1 MRRIE
6 VIQLL
11 EFYKFTDKES
21 KELLKSM
28 TILIDTREQENSHIT
43 DYFDKAKINY
53 EIRKLDYGDYSVKIS
68 KNEQLGIP
76 RDLYFDKQVVVER
89 KGSLDELAGNLT
101 KERDRLKK
109 ELSLAPRDKVIMI
122 EDCSYSNLVEGK
134 YRSQFAVK
142 SFLGSLHS
150 LWFAYN
156 APFFFVD
163 NKKWSGAFIQGFFTY
178 WLKNYLR

>member
-1 MRRIE
+1 
-6 VIQLL
+6 
-11 EFYKFTDKES
+11 
-21 KELLKSM
+21 M

-68 KNEQLGIP
+68 KNERLGIP
-76 RDLYFDKQVVVER
+76 RDLYFDKQVIVER

-109 ELSLAPRDKVIMI
+109 ELSLAPKDKVIMI
-122 EDCSYSNLVEGK
+122 ENCSYSDLVEGK

-178 WLKNYLR
+178 WLKNYLRQL

>member
-1 MRRIE
+1 
-6 VIQLL
+6 
-11 EFYKFTDKES
+11 
-21 KELLKSM
+21 M

-68 KNEQLGIP
+68 KNERLGIP
-76 RDLYFDKQVVVER
+76 RDLYFDKQVIVER

-109 ELSLAPRDKVIMI
+109 ELSLAPKDKVIMI
-122 EDCSYSNLVEGK
+122 ENCSYSDLVEGK

>member
-1 MRRIE
+1 M
-6 VIQLL
+6 L

-21 KELLKSM
+21 KELMKSM
-28 TILIDTREQENSHIT
+28 TILVDTREKENRVIL
-43 DYFDKAKINY
+43 DYFDKAKVKY
-53 EIRKLDYGDYSVKIS
+53 EIRKLDYGDYSVKLG
-68 KNEQLGIP
+68 KNEDLGIL
-76 RDLYFDKQVVVER
+76 RDLYFDKQVVIER

-101 KERDRLKK
+101 TERDRLKK
-109 ELSLAPRDKVIMI
+109 ELSLAPKDKVIMI
-122 EDCSYSNLVEGK
+122 EGCSYSDLVEGN

-150 LWFAYN
+150 LWFAYD